1 MSDCI
6 KRLPDSELE
15 IMMVVWGADGPVTS
29 SYVRESLKETKQWKI
44 TSVLTFL
51 SRLVEKGFLS
61 CTREGKTNF
70 YSAQVGEQEYLQ
82 KESRSFLERL
92 YGNSLPSLVA
102 SLYRGKA
109 VSEEDLLELR
119 RSIDEMTGGK

>member
-1 MSDCI
+1 MSDSI

-15 IMMVVWGADGPVTS
+15 IMMVVWGAGGPVTS
-29 SYVRESLKETKQWKI
+29 SYVCESLKETKQWKI

-61 CTREGKTNF
+61 CIREGKTNL

-109 VSEEDLLELR
+109 ISEEDLLELR